1 MFAVEVKNLSKI
13 FKRYQK
19 PIHMLLEAFSRK
31 KRYHEPFVALDS
43 ISFNVPFGQVLG
55 IVGENG
61 AGKSTLL
68 KILAGTLSPTTGEL
82 IIRGKTAALL
92 ELGAGFHPEFTG
104 RQNIYLNASLLGL
117 SQDEIRSKE
126 ADIIAFSELEDFID
140 KPVKTYSSGMYV
152 RLAFSIATVVDPD
165 VLIID
170 EALAVGD
177 QHFQKKCIDRMIQF
191 CNGGKTVVFCS
202 HNLYQ
207 INLLCQKAIWL
218 HNGKLKMMGKAEDIT
233 RAYEDYSLEK
243 DKRYKEET
251 EEKIKGKN
259 DDRSPDCV
267 ILDVWAENGSG
278 SPIGEEISPHQDL
291 ILKMKIRAIKDVDVH
306 FGFAILRSD
315 DLLCFCALTSLDNL
329 STRHLKAGEVV
340 EIESRIKDF
349 SLLNGTYRVIGGI
362 LDPSGLYLHHYI
374 DSKPFTVKSAT
385 QMVGLVDF
393 AREWH
398 FN

>member
-1 MFAVEVKNLSKI
+1 MFAVEVKDLSKV

-19 PIHMLLEAFSRK
+19 PLHMLLEAFSK
-31 KRYHEPFVALDS
+31 KRYHEPFVALES
-43 ISFNVPFGQVLG
+43 VSFNVPFGQVLG

-68 KILAGTLSPTTGEL
+68 KILAGTLSPTTGDV

-117 SQDEIRSKE
+117 SQEEIRSKE
-126 ADIIAFSELEDFID
+126 ADIIAFSELDDFID

-177 QHFQKKCIDRMIQF
+177 QHFQKKCIDRMVQF
-191 CNGGKTVVFCS
+191 CKSGKTVIFCS

-207 INLLCQKAIWL
+207 INLLCQKALWL
-218 HNGKLKMMGKAEDIT
+218 HHGKIKLMGKAEDIT

-251 EEKIKGKN
+251 LEQIKGQN
-259 DDRSPDCV
+259 DNKPPDCV
-267 ILDVWAENGSG
+267 ILEVWAENGNG
-278 SPIGEEISPHQDL
+278 RPIPDEISPHQDL
-291 ILKMKIRAIKDVDVH
+291 TLKMKIKAIKDVDVH

-315 DLLCFCALTSLDNL
+315 DLLCFCALTSFDNL
-329 STRHLKAGEVV
+329 GVRHLKAGEVIQV
-340 EIESRIKDF
+340 ESQIKNF
-349 SLLNGTYRVIGGI
+349 SLLNGTYRIIGGI

-374 DSKPFTVKSAT
+374 DSKPFTVKSSR

-393 AREWH
+393 AREWRIS
-398 FN
+398 

>member
-1 MFAVEVKNLSKI
+1 MFAVEVKNLSKV

-19 PIHMLLEAFSRK
+19 PIHMLLEAFSK
-31 KRYHEPFVALDS
+31 KRYHEPFIALES
-43 ISFNVPFGQVLG
+43 VSFNVPFGQVLG

-68 KILAGTLSPTTGEL
+68 KILAGTLSPTTGDV

-117 SQDEIRSKE
+117 SQEEIRSKE
-126 ADIIAFSELEDFID
+126 ADIIAFSELDDFID

-177 QHFQKKCIDRMIQF
+177 QHFQKKCIDRMVQF
-191 CNGGKTVVFCS
+191 CKSGKTVIFCS

-207 INLLCQKAIWL
+207 INLLCQKALWL
-218 HNGKLKMMGKAEDIT
+218 HHGKIKLMGKAEDIT
-233 RAYEDYSLEK
+233 RAYEDYALEK
-243 DKRYKEET
+243 DKRYREET
-251 EEKIKGKN
+251 LEQIKGQN
-259 DDRSPDCV
+259 DNKPPDCV
-267 ILDVWAENGSG
+267 ILEVWAENGNG
-278 SPIGEEISPHQDL
+278 RPIPDEISPHQDL
-291 ILKMKIRAIKDVDVH
+291 TLKMKIKAIKDVDVH

-315 DLLCFCALTSLDNL
+315 DLLCFCALTSFDNL
-329 STRHLKAGEVV
+329 GVRHLKAGEVIQV
-340 EIESRIKDF
+340 ESQIKNF
-349 SLLNGTYRVIGGI
+349 SLLNGTYRIIGGI

-374 DSKPFTVKSAT
+374 DSKPFTVKSSR

-393 AREWH
+393 AREWRIS
-398 FN
+398 